1 VLLFSP
7 PIAAAA
13 SALLVFRRSFPTR
26 LIVFLASLARLCPAV
41 GYQTLVSI
49 FLKSNVFLLHTSIRK
64 RGIQVAKR
72 AKRLSCVAATAIP
85 IASLNSL
92 SLFSDSKALNL

>member
-7 PIAAAA
+7 PIPAAA

-49 FLKSNVFLLHTSIRK
+49 KKKSNVFLFTYKHPQERYPSGEKGEKTILRC
-64 RGIQVAKR
+64 RNR
-72 AKRLSCVAATAIP
+72 NP
-85 IASLNSL
+85 NSL
-92 SLFSDSKALNL
+92 TQLVKFVFGL